1 MANDSDLDAIV
12 NCVNAVPQLLRCD
25 STLNRSWIKIR
36 LVGTR
41 SNRTGIGA
49 RLKVVAQTGT
59 PVLTAKPGTP
69 LVQIDE
75 VRSCNGYYSASD
87 LRIHFCLGDAKKV
100 DMVEINWPS
109 GEVNTLKE
117 LDVNRLYVIQEGGKI
132 LKPEALT
139 PAMNGCNSQIAGC
152 PNLAS
157 FPHRTGTQRASS
169 CADNSTVLRAPNL
182 PLLDLLLSL

>member
-1 MANDSDLDAIV
+1 
-12 NCVNAVPQLLRCD
+12 
-25 STLNRSWIKIR
+25 LNRSWIKIR
-36 LVGTR
+36 VVGTR

-87 LRIHFCLGDAKKV
+87 LRIHFGLGDAKKV
-100 DMVEINWPS
+100 DLVEIRWPS
-109 GEVNTLKE
+109 GEVDTLKE

-132 LKPEALT
+132 LKSEAFT
-139 PAMNGCNSQIAGC
+139 PAPKKA
-152 PNLAS
+152 
-157 FPHRTGTQRASS
+157 
-169 CADNSTVLRAPNL
+169 
-182 PLLDLLLSL
+182 